1 VDADLDTTGDAA
13 LINTIIRGVANASK
27 TLRYVKLGN
36 RWLSRDW
43 MAIERNEDGSYKG
56 WQSAESLD
64 GVSADHWGGF
74 FIGAPRRAVLG
85 F

>member
-13 LINTIIRGVANASK
+13 LINTIVRGVADASK
-27 TLRYVKLGN
+27 TLKYVKLKNKRSSCG
-36 RWLSRDW
+36 W

-56 WQSAESLD
+56 WQSAESLN

-74 FIGAPRRAVLG
+74 FFGAPRHAVLG